1 MSFVKKILL
10 GGMLVTT
17 IIPATILL
25 SSCASDNSQNDSYFD
40 LGIPQQTEEYY
51 GEKITEMSFTNPDS
65 IKRKTM
71 LITAGGVV
79 NDKSF
84 NQSAWGALEL
94 YASQA
99 GIKKGDGTID
109 YRETLSNEELPAMYD
124 QAIDGGYKTLVL
136 TSFQQGVIFENWLA
150 KDDNKQKF
158 IKSKA
163 IIVGVDWDGTK
174 IIPEGQFLGLG
185 FKTQEPS
192 WVVGYAAADY
202 LTTSGIAPHLSSFGG
217 GVFDGV
223 TDFNNGFLQG
233 MLDWNKNNPTK
244 QVKFYSGNEQAS
256 SINLSTGFESTS
268 DIMDVVDNIV
278 GTNENAPQIILPVAG
293 ALTSTTL
300 DNIRNKNSQQMIIGV
315 DTNQSL
321 AFPND
326 KDKFFSSI
334 EKKVG
339 VAVYKALVLLSG
351 IPLDNVD
358 CGTTDVGFEGS
369 FVANEKSAYVKY
381 GFDKG
386 LVDYSPSTISG
397 KGIIEANRS
406 LRNAMAEYN
415 KKTPVFASMTDA
427 NKNQKILDAIIAEIN
442 K

>member
-1 MSFVKKILL
+1 MSFAKKILL
-10 GGMLVTT
+10 GGMLATT

-25 SSCASDNSQNDSYFD
+25 SSCASDNNQDNSQFE

-51 GEKITEMSFTNPDS
+51 GEKITEMSFTNQIA

-109 YRETLSNEELPAMYD
+109 YRETTSDNELPTMYD
-124 QAIDGGYKTLVL
+124 QAIDSGYKTLVL
-136 TSFQQGVIFENWLA
+136 TGFQQGTIFENWLKKA
-150 KDDNKQKF
+150 NNEQKF
-158 IKSKA
+158 IESKA

-174 IIPEGQFLGLG
+174 IIPKGQFFGLG

-217 GVFDGV
+217 GVYDGV

-256 SINLSTGFESTS
+256 SIDLSTGFADTPET
-268 DIMDVVDNIV
+268 IAKINNIV

-293 ALTSTTL
+293 TLTTTTL
-300 DNIRNKNSQQMIIGV
+300 DNIKNKNSQQMIIGV

-358 CGTTDVGFEGS
+358 CGTTDVGFEGL

-415 KKTPVFASMTDA
+415 KKTPVFASMTDG
-427 NKNQKILDAIIAEIN
+427 NKNQEILDAIIAEIN
-442 K
+442 I

>member
-1 MSFVKKILL
+1 MNFVKKIIF
-10 GGMLVTT
+10 GGILTTT

-71 LITAGGVV
+71 LITAGGGVD
-79 NDKSF
+79 DKSF
-84 NQSAWGALEL
+84 IQSTWGALQL
-94 YASQA
+94 YKSQSKIASNNDL
-99 GIKKGDGTID
+99 IT
-109 YRETLSNEELPAMYD
+109 YREARDDSLLSNYYSES
-124 QAIDGGYKTLVL
+124 INKGYKTLVL
-136 TSFQQGVIFENWLA
+136 TGFQQSEKFKNWLDIGTN
-150 KDDNKQKF
+150 KDDF
-158 IKSKA
+158 IESQA
-163 IIVGVDWDGTK
+163 VVIGVDWNGESF
-174 IIPEGQFLGLG
+174 IPEGQFFGLG
-185 FKTQEPS
+185 FKTQEPA

-202 LTTSGIAPHLSSFGG
+202 LTTSNITPHLSSFGG
-217 GVFDGV
+217 SPYDGI

-233 MLDWNKNNPTK
+233 MLDWNINNPLK
-244 QVKFYSGNEQAS
+244 PVKFYSGNEQAS
-256 SINLSTGFESTS
+256 SIDLSTGFADTPET
-268 DIMDVVDNIV
+268 IAKINNIV

-293 ALTSTTL
+293 TLTTTTL

-315 DTNQSL
+315 DSNQSL
-321 AFPND
+321 AFPTD

-415 KKTPVFASMTDA
+415 KKTPVFKSMLNAD
-427 NKNQKILDAIIAEIN
+427 KNQEILDGIILEIN